1 VDNMQKMNI
10 ATLKASVDELRPVF
24 MYGQTSTGAGHWW
37 IVDGY
42 RTQPTTRAS
51 FFPGFNVYMHANMGK
66 GKSYSGYYL
75 VDSNGGLTFDT
86 TFANFNTNLKM
97 YPNVRND

>member
-1 VDNMQKMNI
+1 MGIYVDNMQKMNI

-51 FFPGFNVYMHANMGK
+51 FFFLDLMFTCMQTWGKANRT
-66 GKSYSGYYL
+66 L
-75 VDSNGGLTFDT
+75 AT
-86 TFANFNTNLKM
+86 T
-97 YPNVRND
+97 

>member
-1 VDNMQKMNI
+1 MGYTWTTLQKMNI

-51 FFPGFNVYMHANMGK
+51 FSLDLMFTCMQTWGKANRT
-66 GKSYSGYYL
+66 L
-75 VDSNGGLTFDT
+75 AT
-86 TFANFNTNLKM
+86 T
-97 YPNVRND
+97 